1 MIKAILFDK
10 DGTVLDFDATW
21 IPAIAHLVD
30 VVSGEDADLA
40 RALGLAGGYDK
51 EDGTIVSGSL
61 FASGNAATLA
71 ARWHPLLTAHASA
84 RPNAHSKVRAKARAK
99 ACPTCPACEELAQT
113 IDHIFTTQ
121 SARHITPLFDVAAL
135 FERLKQSR
143 LALGIASSDSQQGVE
158 ASLKALQI
166 AGLTD
171 FICGYDSGFGRKPE
185 PGMVH
190 GFCAALGV
198 TAAQTLVIGDNIH
211 DLEMGQRA
219 GAGLLVGVLS
229 GNSTAED
236 LAPLAD
242 EILATAEELPLLLS
256 RLNLI

>member
-10 DGTVLDFDATW
+10 DGTILDFDATW
-21 IPAIAHLVD
+21 IPTIAHLVD
-30 VVSGEDADLA
+30 VVSGQDETLG

-51 EDGTIVSGSL
+51 EGRTIVSGSL

-71 ARWHPLLTAHASA
+71 ARWHPLLQADADKKA
-84 RPNAHSKVRAKARAK
+84 KV
-99 ACPTCPACEELAQT
+99 CPSCNELGQK
-113 IDHIFTTQ
+113 IDQIFTAQ

-135 FERLKQSR
+135 FERLQQRR
-143 LALGIASSDSQQGVE
+143 LALGIASSDSQQGVD
-158 ASLKALQI
+158 ASLKALELEQ
-166 AGLTD
+166 LTD
-171 FICGYDSGFGRKPE
+171 FSCGYDSGFGRKPE

-190 GFCAALGV
+190 GFCSAVGIDASE
-198 TAAQTLVIGDNIH
+198 TLVIGDNRH

-236 LAPLAD
+236 FVPLAD
-242 EILATAEELPLLLS
+242 EILESAEQLPALLS
-256 RLNLI
+256 RLNLT